1 MMNKHQNKTQHISGI
16 KQSRESA
23 PAVLRPAGTWVHFTL
38 NSGFWQELEL
48 IARCA
53 DNSDLANSHIF
64 GKIRLLLTAI
74 PTVYRP
80 WRIYMTKRTLALD
93 TPQQV
98 GREVFVDG
106 WVNSRRDH
114 GGVIFIDLRDH
125 TGIVQ
130 LAIHPEAAEAFAAAD
145 KCRDEFVIKARG
157 KVIERTPET
166 KNENIPT
173 GRIEIHTEQLI
184 ILNASK
190 PLPFPIAYSEDQTI
204 NEDLRLKFRFLDLR
218 RDKMQKMLQDRH
230 RLIQMIHGYMTEHG
244 FIEIT
249 TPILTSSSPEGA
261 RDFLVP
267 SRLHPGKFY
276 ALPQAPQQ
284 FKQLLM
290 VGGVP
295 KYYQI
300 APCFR
305 DEDPRADRSPG
316 EFYQLDLEIAFA
328 DKDEIVFNEM
338 EPLFVKLTE
347 EFAGKKV
354 LQKPFPR
361 LPYLEAVDVYGSD
374 KPDLRF
380 EMKMVDLTQDLGET
394 KFTVFG
400 NAIKNGGVVK
410 AICAQGGATLSR
422 SQIDELTEMVKKE
435 GAGGLAYI
443 VYDKDQA
450 DDNVENKLGD
460 VERGHKDLRSP
471 IIKFL
476 SDEEI
481 KAILTKTKAAPGD
494 IVFFGADQKSVV
506 NKVLGKLRDK
516 LGDIFGLKDPSVVA
530 WAWITDFPMFEWS
543 ETEKRWDFMHNP
555 FSMPQGGLEALNT
568 QKPDEVRAYQYDII
582 ANGLELSSGAIRNYK
597 PEIMY
602 KAFEICGYSKET
614 VDEKFG
620 GMIRAFE
627 YGAPPHGGFAPGI
640 DRMLMLFKNEPN
652 IREVIAFPKNGSAED
667 VMMGAPGTV
676 EERQLKELHIKL
688 DLPKKKD

>member
-1 MMNKHQNKTQHISGI
+1 M
-16 KQSRESA
+16 
-23 PAVLRPAGTWVHFTL
+23 
-38 NSGFWQELEL
+38 
-48 IARCA
+48 
-53 DNSDLANSHIF
+53 
-64 GKIRLLLTAI
+64 
-74 PTVYRP
+74 
-80 WRIYMTKRTLALD
+80 KRTLSLSSAEL
-93 TPQQV
+93 V
-98 GREVFVDG
+98 GQEILVQG

-114 GGVIFIDLRDH
+114 GGVIFIDLRDQ
-125 TGIVQ
+125 TGLLQ
-130 LAIHPEAAEAFAAAD
+130 LTIHPEKKAAFSVAD
-145 KCRDEFVIKARG
+145 KCRDEFVVSARG
-157 KVIERTPET
+157 KVIERSPDLVN
-166 KNENIPT
+166 KNIPT
-173 GRIEIHTEQLI
+173 GGVELVVEELS
-184 ILNASK
+184 ILNSSK
-190 PLPFPIAYSEDQTI
+190 PLPFQVAHGHGEQKDS
-204 NEDLRLKFRFLDLR
+204 NEDLRLRYRFLDLR
-218 RDKMQKMLQDRH
+218 REKMQSMLKKRH
-230 RLIQMIHGYMTEHG
+230 SMIQNIHHYMTEHG

-328 DKDEIVFNEM
+328 DKDEVVFEEM
-338 EPLFVKLTE
+338 EPLFIELTE
-347 EFAGKKV
+347 KFAGKKV

-361 LPYLEAVDVYGSD
+361 IPYLEAMELYGSD

-380 EMKMVDLTQDLGET
+380 EMKMVNLTEDLKNTG
-394 KFTVFG
+394 FSVFG
-400 NAIKNGGVVK
+400 NAIKNNGVVK
-410 AICAQGGATLSR
+410 AICCQGGAKLTR

-443 VYDKDQA
+443 VCH
-450 DDNVENKLGD
+450 NVHRNPQNGKIAGSSTEEIWNENDIKSPIWKFMTPEEKINILNKLD
-460 VERGHKDLRSP
+460 AND
-471 IIKFL
+471 
-476 SDEEI
+476 
-481 KAILTKTKAAPGD
+481 GD
-494 IVFFGADQKSVV
+494 IIFFGADQKNIV
-506 NKVLGKLRDK
+506 NKVLGKLRST
-516 LGDIFGLKDPSVVA
+516 LGDMFGLKDPSVVA

-543 ETEKRWDFMHNP
+543 DTEKRWDFMHNP
-555 FSMPQGGLEALNT
+555 FSMPQGGLESLEK

-640 DRMLMLFKNEPN
+640 DRLLMLFENEGN

-676 EERQLKELHIKL
+676 EEKQLKELHIKL
-688 DLPKKKD
+688 DLPKKKLQS

>member
-1 MMNKHQNKTQHISGI
+1 MQRKFALETPALVG
-16 KQSRESA
+16 QS
-23 PAVLRPAGTWVHFTL
+23 V
-38 NSGFWQELEL
+38 
-48 IARCA
+48 
-53 DNSDLANSHIF
+53 
-64 GKIRLLLTAI
+64 
-74 PTVYRP
+74 TV
-80 WRIYMTKRTLALD
+80 A
-93 TPQQV
+93 
-98 GREVFVDG
+98 G

-125 TGIVQ
+125 TGLVQ
-130 LAIHPEAAEAFAAAD
+130 VTIHPEQKEAFSVGE
-145 KCRDEFVIKARG
+145 KLRDEFVIKVTG
-157 KVIERTPET
+157 KTIDREEKLINPNLET
-166 KNENIPT
+166 GK
-173 GRIEIHTEQLI
+173 IEILAESI
-184 ILNASK
+184 EILNTSK
-190 PLPFPIAYSEDQTI
+190 PLPFQVAHGHGDVTLS

-218 RDKMQKMLQDRH
+218 RDKMQKMLSKRH
-230 RLIQMIHGYMTEHG
+230 KMIKFIRDWMDEKG

-290 VGGVP
+290 VSGVP
-295 KYYQI
+295 KYFQI

-328 DKDEIVFNEM
+328 DKDEVVFQEL

-347 EFAGKKV
+347 DWAGKKV

-361 LPYLEAVDVYGSD
+361 IPYLTAMDKYGSD
-374 KPDLRF
+374 RPDLRF
-380 EMKMVDLTQDLGET
+380 GVEMVNLTNELKET
-394 KFTVFG
+394 GFSVFG
-400 NAIKNGGVVK
+400 NAIKGGGVVK
-410 AICAQGGATLSR
+410 AICCEGGAKLTR

-443 VYDKDQA
+443 VVEDKPS
-450 DDNVENKLGD
+450 ETSLSKTW
-460 VERGHKDLRSP
+460 RGIEGEIEGNLRSP

-476 SDEEI
+476 SDPEI
-481 KAILTKTKAAPGD
+481 QSVLEKTGAKPGD
-494 IVFFGADQKSVV
+494 IIFFGADQKTVV
-506 NKVLGKLRDK
+506 NKVLGKLRDR
-516 LGDIFGLKDPSVVA
+516 LGDMFGLKDPNVIA
-530 WAWITDFPMFEWS
+530 WAWITDFPMYEFNDKEN
-543 ETEKRWDFMHNP
+543 KIDFMHNP

-568 QKPDEVRAYQYDII
+568 QDPLDVRAYQYDII

-602 KAFEICGYSKET
+602 KAFEIVGYSKEQ
-614 VDEKFG
+614 VDARFG
-620 GMIRAFE
+620 AMIRAFE

-640 DRMLMLFKNEPN
+640 DRLLMLLENEPN

-667 VMMGAPGTV
+667 VMMQAPNTV
-676 EERQLKELHIKL
+676 EEKQLKELHIKL
-688 DLPKKKD
+688 DLPKKK

>member
-1 MMNKHQNKTQHISGI
+1 MQ
-16 KQSRESA
+16 
-23 PAVLRPAGTWVHFTL
+23 
-38 NSGFWQELEL
+38 
-48 IARCA
+48 
-53 DNSDLANSHIF
+53 
-64 GKIRLLLTAI
+64 
-74 PTVYRP
+74 
-80 WRIYMTKRTLALD
+80 RTLSSEVPAK
-93 TPQQV
+93 V
-98 GREVFVDG
+98 GQEVTVSG

-114 GGVIFIDLRDH
+114 GGVIFIDSRDH
-125 TGIVQ
+125 TGLIQ
-130 LAIHPEAAEAFAAAD
+130 LAIHPENKEAFLAAD
-145 KCRDEFVIKARG
+145 KCRDEFVILASG
-157 KVIERTPET
+157 KVVERSKET
-166 KNENIPT
+166 INENLPT
-173 GRIEIHTEQLI
+173 GHVEIFASSI
-184 ILNASK
+184 VILNASK
-190 PLPFPIAYSEDQTI
+190 PLPFQVAHGHGEEQEV

-218 RDKMQKMLQDRH
+218 REKMQKMLVKRH
-230 RLIQMIHGYMTEHG
+230 KMIKFIRNYMDSRD

-261 RDFLVP
+261 RDYLVP

-328 DKDEIVFNEM
+328 DKDETVFNEL
-338 EPLFVKLTE
+338 EPLFIELTE
-347 EFAGKKV
+347 KFAGKKCA
-354 LQKPFPR
+354 QKPFPR
-361 LPYLEAVDVYGSD
+361 IPYLEAMDLYGSD

-380 EMKMVDLTQDLGET
+380 EMKMVNLTDDLRDT

-400 NAIKNGGVVK
+400 NAIKNGGVIK
-410 AICAQGGATLSR
+410 AICCQGGAKLTR

-443 VYDKDQA
+443 VLA
-450 DDNVENKLGD
+450 DDGMK
-460 VERGHKDLRSP
+460 SP
-471 IIKFL
+471 ILKFL
-476 SDEEI
+476 SEDEI
-481 KAILTKTKAAPGD
+481 KAITSKTKAEKGD
-494 IVFFGADQKSVV
+494 IIFFGADQKSIV

-516 LGDIFGLKDPSVVA
+516 LGDIFGLKDPGVVA
-530 WAWITDFPMFEWS
+530 WAWITDFPMFEYS

-555 FSMPQGGLEALNT
+555 FSMPQGGLEALEK

-602 KAFEICGYSKET
+602 KAFEICGYSKQT

-640 DRMLMLFKNEPN
+640 DRMLMLFENEPN

-676 EERQLKELHIKL
+676 EEKQLKELHIKL
-688 DLPKKKD
+688 DLPKKK

>member
-1 MMNKHQNKTQHISGI
+1 MQ
-16 KQSRESA
+16 
-23 PAVLRPAGTWVHFTL
+23 
-38 NSGFWQELEL
+38 
-48 IARCA
+48 
-53 DNSDLANSHIF
+53 
-64 GKIRLLLTAI
+64 
-74 PTVYRP
+74 
-80 WRIYMTKRTLALD
+80 RTLSSE
-93 TPQQV
+93 TPEKI
-98 GREVFVDG
+98 GRDVSVSG

-130 LAIHPEAAEAFAAAD
+130 LSIHPENKEAFAAAE
-145 KCRDEFVIKARG
+145 KCRDEFVLKVTG
-157 KVIERTPET
+157 KIIERSEAT
-166 KNENIPT
+166 KNPGIPT
-173 GRIEIHTEQLI
+173 GGVEIFTSSI
-184 ILNASK
+184 SILNSSK
-190 PLPFPIAYSEDQTI
+190 PLPFQIARSEEQAI
-204 NEDLRLKFRFLDLR
+204 NEELRLKYRFLDLR
-218 RDKMQKMLQDRH
+218 RDKMQKMLVKRH
-230 RLIQMIHGYMTEHG
+230 RMIKFIRDWMDAQG

-290 VGGVP
+290 VAGVP
-295 KYYQI
+295 KYFQI

-328 DKDEIVFNEM
+328 DKDETVFNEL
-338 EPLFVKLTE
+338 EPLFIKLTE
-347 EFAGKKV
+347 DFAGKKCM
-354 LQKPFPR
+354 QKPFPR
-361 LPYLEAVDVYGSD
+361 IPFLEAMELYGSD
-374 KPDLRF
+374 RPDLRF
-380 EMKMVDLTQDLGET
+380 EMKLVNLTDDLRDT
-394 KFTVFG
+394 KFSVFG
-400 NAIKNGGVVK
+400 GAIKNGGCVK
-410 AICAQGGATLSR
+410 AICCRDGARLTR

-443 VYDKDQA
+443 IAEPAETAPV
-450 DDNVENKLGD
+450 DDLPHWLKSDESGAVFNPK
-460 VERGHKDLRSP
+460 SP
-471 IIKFL
+471 ILKFL
-476 SDEEI
+476 SEKELS
-481 KAILTKTKAAPGD
+481 AILAKTNLQAGD
-494 IVFFGADQKSVV
+494 IIFFGADQKAIV
-506 NKVLGKLRDK
+506 NKILGKLRDK
-516 LGDIFGLKDPSVVA
+516 LGDVFGLKDPGLMA
-530 WAWITDFPMFEWS
+530 WAWITDFPMYEMN
-543 ETEKRWDFMHNP
+543 KDGNVDFTHNP

-568 QKPDEVRAYQYDII
+568 QDPLDVRAYQYDII

-602 KAFEICGYSKET
+602 KAFEIVGYSKDV

-640 DRMLMLFKNEPN
+640 DRLLMLLENEPN

-676 EERQLKELHIKL
+676 EEKQLKELHIKL
-688 DLPKKKD
+688 DIPKTKEK

>member
-1 MMNKHQNKTQHISGI
+1 MH
-16 KQSRESA
+16 
-23 PAVLRPAGTWVHFTL
+23 
-38 NSGFWQELEL
+38 
-48 IARCA
+48 
-53 DNSDLANSHIF
+53 
-64 GKIRLLLTAI
+64 
-74 PTVYRP
+74 
-80 WRIYMTKRTLALD
+80 RTLSLE
-93 TPQQV
+93 TPNKIGQNV
-98 GREVFVDG
+98 SLSG

-130 LAIHPEAAEAFAAAD
+130 LAIHPEAAEAFKAAD
-145 KCRDEFVIKARG
+145 KCRDEYVVKVEG
-157 KVIERTPET
+157 KVIERSNET
-166 KNENIPT
+166 KNKNIPT
-173 GRIEIHTEQLI
+173 GSVEIFVSHI
-184 ILNASK
+184 AILNASK
-190 PLPFPIAYSEDQTI
+190 PLPFPIAHTEDQNI
-204 NEDLRLKFRFLDLR
+204 NEDIRLKYRFLDLR
-218 RDKMQKMLQDRH
+218 RDKMQKMLVKRH
-230 RLIQMIHGYMTEHG
+230 KMIKFIRDWMDSQG

-295 KYYQI
+295 KYFQI

-328 DKDEIVFNEM
+328 DRDETVFQEL
-338 EPLFVKLTE
+338 EPLFIALTE
-347 EFAGKKV
+347 EFSVGPDAYGRDSDSVEGGRRSKKC

-361 LPYLEAVDVYGSD
+361 LPYLEAMEKYGTD
-374 KPDLRF
+374 RPDLRF
-380 EMKMVDLTQDLGET
+380 GMEMVNLTEDLAET
-394 KFTVFG
+394 KFSVFG
-400 NAIKNGGVVK
+400 NAIKNGGAVK
-410 AICAQGGATLSR
+410 AICLNGGAKLTR

-443 VYDKDQA
+443 ICSEISA
-450 DDNVENKLGD
+450 NAG
-460 VERGHKDLRSP
+460 GAIHKEISLQSP
-471 IIKFL
+471 IVKFL
-476 SDEEI
+476 SEQEI
-481 KAILTKTKAAPGD
+481 SSILQKTKASPGD
-494 IVFFGADQKSVV
+494 IIFFGADQKQIV

-516 LGDIFGLKDPSVVA
+516 LGDIFGLKDPNVMA
-530 WAWITDFPMFEWS
+530 WAWITDFPMYELNK
-543 ETEKRWDFMHNP
+543 EGRLDFMHNP
-555 FSMPQGGLEALNT
+555 FSMPQGGLKALEEQDPLT
-568 QKPDEVRAYQYDII
+568 IRAYQYDII
-582 ANGLELSSGAIRNYK
+582 ANGLELSSGAIRNYN

-602 KAFEICGYSKET
+602 KAFELVGYSKKV

-620 GMIRAFE
+620 AMIRAFE

-640 DRMLMLFKNEPN
+640 DRLLMLLENEPN

-676 EERQLKELHIKL
+676 EEKQLKELHIKL
-688 DLPKKKD
+688 DIPKSKSK

>member
-1 MMNKHQNKTQHISGI
+1 M
-16 KQSRESA
+16 
-23 PAVLRPAGTWVHFTL
+23 PAVYG
-38 NSGFWQELEL
+38 
-48 IARCA
+48 I
-53 DNSDLANSHIF
+53 
-64 GKIRLLLTAI
+64 TAQKN
-74 PTVYRP
+74 
-80 WRIYMTKRTLALD
+80 MQRTLASETLQKIGQ
-93 TPQQV
+93 TV
-98 GREVFVDG
+98 SLSG

-125 TGIVQ
+125 TGVVQ
-130 LAIHPEAAEAFAAAD
+130 LAIHPEAGEAFKIAE
-145 KCRDEFVIKARG
+145 KCRDEFVIQAEG
-157 KVIERTPET
+157 KIAERSKET
-166 KNENIPT
+166 INENLLT
-173 GRIEIHTEQLI
+173 GHLELTAYNLQL
-184 ILNASK
+184 LNASK
-190 PLPFPIAYSEDQTI
+190 PLPFQVAHSEEIA
-204 NEDLRLKFRFLDLR
+204 NEDLRLKYRFLDLR
-218 RDKMQKMLQDRH
+218 REKMQTMLKERH
-230 RLIQMIHGYMTEHG
+230 VMIQTIHHYMTEHG

-316 EFYQLDLEIAFA
+316 EFYQLDLEISFA
-328 DKDEIVFNEM
+328 DRDEIVFQEM
-338 EPLFVKLTE
+338 EPLFVELTE
-347 EFAGKKV
+347 KFAGKKCM
-354 LQKPFPR
+354 QKPFPR
-361 LPYLEAVDVYGSD
+361 IPYLEAMDLYGSD

-380 EMKMVDLTQDLGET
+380 EMKMVDLTEELRATG
-394 KFTVFG
+394 FSVFG
-400 NAIKNGGVVK
+400 NAINSPAGEGGVVK
-410 AICAQGGATLSR
+410 AICCRNGAKLTR
-422 SQIDELTEMVKKE
+422 SQIDELTEMVKKD

-443 VYDKDQA
+443 VLDPDGIK
-450 DDNVENKLGD
+450 
-460 VERGHKDLRSP
+460 SP
-471 IIKFL
+471 ILKFL
-476 SDEEI
+476 SDDE
-481 KAILTKTKAAPGD
+481 KRAIINKTKAETGD
-494 IVFFGADQKSVV
+494 IIFFGADSKKIV

-516 LGDIFGLKDPSVVA
+516 LGDVFGLKDPGIIA

-543 ETEKRWDFMHNP
+543 DEKKGWDFMHNP
-555 FSMPQGGLEALNT
+555 FSMPQGGLDSLMN

-602 KAFEICGYSKET
+602 KAFEICGYSKEA

-667 VMMGAPGTV
+667 VMMSAPGTV
-676 EERQLKELHIKL
+676 EEKQLKELHIKL
-688 DLPKKKD
+688 DLPKKKETK

>member
-1 MMNKHQNKTQHISGI
+1 M
-16 KQSRESA
+16 
-23 PAVLRPAGTWVHFTL
+23 
-38 NSGFWQELEL
+38 
-48 IARCA
+48 
-53 DNSDLANSHIF
+53 
-64 GKIRLLLTAI
+64 
-74 PTVYRP
+74 
-80 WRIYMTKRTLALD
+80 KRTLSAE
-93 TPQQV
+93 TPAMTGQDV
-98 GREVFVDG
+98 SVSG

-130 LAIHPEAAEAFAAAD
+130 LAIHPEAKEAFAAAD
-145 KCRDEFVIKARG
+145 KCRDEFVIYASG
-157 KVIERTPET
+157 KIIERSPET
-166 KNENIPT
+166 KNENLPT
-173 GRIEIHTEQLI
+173 GGVEILTSAI
-184 ILNASK
+184 TILNTAK
-190 PLPFPIAYSEDQTI
+190 PLPFQVAHGHGEEQET
-204 NEDLRLKFRFLDLR
+204 NEDLRLKYRFLDLR
-218 RDKMQKMLQDRH
+218 REKMQDMLKKRH
-230 RLIQMIHGYMTEHG
+230 TMIQAIHRYMTDHG

-290 VGGVP
+290 TGGVP

-328 DKDEIVFNEM
+328 DKDEIVFEEM
-338 EPLFVKLTE
+338 EPLFIELTE
-347 EFAGKKV
+347 KFAGKKV
-354 LQKPFPR
+354 MQKPFPR
-361 LPYLEAVDVYGSD
+361 IPYLEAMDLYGSD

-380 EMKMVDLTQDLGET
+380 EMKMVDLTEDLKNTG
-394 KFTVFG
+394 FSVFG

-410 AICAQGGATLSR
+410 AICCQGGAKLSR
-422 SQIDELTEMVKKE
+422 SQIDELTELAKKE

-443 VYDKDQA
+443 VCDKISS
-450 DDNVENKLGD
+450 DDRGKIMSGD
-460 VERGHKDLRSP
+460 FHGIDTSGMKSP

-476 SDEEI
+476 SPIEI
-481 KAILTKTKAAPGD
+481 GEIIKKSGADSGD
-494 IVFFGADQKSVV
+494 VIFFGADQKKIV
-506 NKVLGKLRDK
+506 NKVLGKLRSE
-516 LGDIFGLKDPSVVA
+516 LGDMFGLKDPGIIA
-530 WAWITDFPMFEWS
+530 WAWITDFPMFEYS
-543 ETEKRWDFMHNP
+543 DTEKRWDFMHNP
-555 FSMPQGGLEALNT
+555 FSMPQGGLEALNS

-582 ANGLELSSGAIRNYK
+582 ANGLELSSGAIRNYR

-640 DRMLMLFKNEPN
+640 DRMLMLFQNEPN

-676 EERQLKELHIKL
+676 EEKQLKELHIKL
-688 DLPKKKD
+688 DLPKPKTKPQS

>member
-1 MMNKHQNKTQHISGI
+1 
-16 KQSRESA
+16 
-23 PAVLRPAGTWVHFTL
+23 
-38 NSGFWQELEL
+38 
-48 IARCA
+48 
-53 DNSDLANSHIF
+53 
-64 GKIRLLLTAI
+64 
-74 PTVYRP
+74 
-80 WRIYMTKRTLALD
+80 MTRTLSLEAP
-93 TPQQV
+93 TKV
-98 GREVFVDG
+98 GSDVSVSG

-125 TGIVQ
+125 TGLVQ
-130 LAIHPEAAEAFAAAD
+130 LAIHPEAKEAFAAAD
-145 KCRDEFVIKARG
+145 KCRDEFVIKAEG
-157 KVIERTPET
+157 KIIERSKET
-166 KNENIPT
+166 KNENLPT
-173 GRIEIHTEQLI
+173 GGVEILTSAI
-184 ILNASK
+184 TILNASK
-190 PLPFPIAYSEDQTI
+190 PLPFQVAHGHGEQADI
-204 NEDLRLKFRFLDLR
+204 NEDLRLKYRFLDLR
-218 RDKMQKMLQDRH
+218 REKMQMMLKKRH
-230 RLIQMIHGYMTEHG
+230 EMIQTIHRYMTAHE
-244 FIEIT
+244 FIEIN

-290 VGGVP
+290 VGGIP

-328 DKDEIVFNEM
+328 DKDEIVFQEM
-338 EPLFVKLTE
+338 EPLFVELTE
-347 EFAGKKV
+347 KFAGKKV
-354 LQKPFPR
+354 MQKPFPR
-361 LPYLEAVDVYGSD
+361 LPYLEAMDLYGSD

-380 EMKMVDLTQDLGET
+380 EMKMVNLTEDLQNT
-394 KFTVFG
+394 KFSVFG

-410 AICAQGGATLSR
+410 AICCQGGAKLTR

-443 VYDKDQA
+443 VYDDAPTTPSRFAGHPSLAGGEAPQLSP
-450 DDNVENKLGD
+450 DN
-460 VERGHKDLRSP
+460 RGASPPDKGEYHPKGGEGVGANLKSP
-471 IIKFL
+471 ILKFL
-476 SDEEI
+476 SPDEI
-481 KAILTKTKAAPGD
+481 KSVITKTGAAAGD
-494 IVFFGADQKSVV
+494 IIFFGADQKPIV
-506 NKVLGKLRDK
+506 NKVLGKLRSE
-516 LGDIFGLKDPSVVA
+516 LGDIFGLKDPNIIA
-530 WAWITDFPMFEWS
+530 WAWITDFPMFEYS
-543 ETEKRWDFMHNP
+543 EIEKRWDFMHNP
-555 FSMPQGGLEALNT
+555 FSLPQGGLEALEK

-602 KAFEICGYSKET
+602 KAFEICGYSKQS

-640 DRMLMLFKNEPN
+640 DRMLMLFQNEPN

-676 EERQLKELHIKL
+676 DEKQLKELHIKL
-688 DLPKKKD
+688 DLPKKK

>member
-1 MMNKHQNKTQHISGI
+1 MQ
-16 KQSRESA
+16 
-23 PAVLRPAGTWVHFTL
+23 
-38 NSGFWQELEL
+38 
-48 IARCA
+48 
-53 DNSDLANSHIF
+53 
-64 GKIRLLLTAI
+64 
-74 PTVYRP
+74 
-80 WRIYMTKRTLALD
+80 KRTLSIE
-93 TPQQV
+93 TPSKIGQEA
-98 GREVFVDG
+98 EVSG

-125 TGIVQ
+125 TGLVQ
-130 LAIHPEAAEAFAAAD
+130 LTVHPEKKDAFAAAD
-145 KCRDEFVIKARG
+145 KCRDEFVIKAVG
-157 KVIERTPET
+157 KVIERAPELVN
-166 KNENIPT
+166 KNIPT
-173 GRIEIHTEQLI
+173 GSIEIVIDTLT
-184 ILNASK
+184 ILNSAK
-190 PLPFPIAYSEDQTI
+190 PLPFQVAHGHGEEQET

-218 RDKMQKMLQDRH
+218 REKMQLMLKKRH
-230 RLIQMIHGYMTEHG
+230 EMIQSIHRYMTEHG

-290 VGGVP
+290 TGGVP

-328 DKDEIVFNEM
+328 DKDEVVFQEM
-338 EPLFVKLTE
+338 EPLFVELTE
-347 EFAGKKV
+347 KFAGKKV
-354 LQKPFPR
+354 MQKPFPR
-361 LPYLEAVDVYGSD
+361 IPYLQAMDLYGSD

-380 EMKMVDLTQDLGET
+380 EMKMVDLTEELRNTD
-394 KFTVFG
+394 FSVFG
-400 NAIKNGGVVK
+400 NAINPPTGGGGVVK
-410 AICAQGGATLSR
+410 AICCQGGARLTR

-443 VYDKDQA
+443 VLDA
-450 DDNVENKLGD
+450 DG
-460 VERGHKDLRSP
+460 LRSP
-471 IIKFL
+471 ILKFL
-476 SDEEI
+476 SEEE
-481 KAILTKTKAAPGD
+481 KNAIIGKTKADKGD
-494 IVFFGADQKSVV
+494 IIFFGADQKPVV

-516 LGDIFGLKDPSVVA
+516 LGDIFGLKDSNLVA

-555 FSMPQGGLEALNT
+555 FSMPQGGLEALET

-602 KAFEICGYSKET
+602 KAFEICGYSKQT

-640 DRMLMLFKNEPN
+640 DRMLMLFQNEPN

-676 EERQLKELHIKL
+676 EEKQLKELHIKL
-688 DLPKKKD
+688 DLPKPKAK